1 MSRHLIFAVAALIL
15 WPVSSFA
22 QSLVTD
28 QAWVRLPPPVMDST
42 AAYMVVANPGDQEV
56 VLIAV
61 DSPVAGHVM
70 MHGMQMSEGRMHMFP
85 LPEVHVPA
93 HASVSFEPGGMHIM
107 LMGLHEPLR
116 AGQSVHFEFKTS
128 AGELLP
134 VDAVVR
140 DMRK

>member
-1 MSRHLIFAVAALIL
+1 MNRCLIFAIVALVL

-22 QSLVTD
+22 QSLVAD
-28 QAWVRLPPPVMDST
+28 QAWVRLPPPVMDAT
-42 AAYMVVANPGDQEV
+42 AGYMVVENAGDQDV

-61 DSPVAGHVM
+61 DSPMAEHVM

-93 HASVSFEPGGMHIM
+93 HASVSFVPGGMHIM
-107 LMGLHEPLR
+107 LMGLHAPLR

-134 VDAVVR
+134 VDAIVR